1 MRYSIHKIYLAF
13 SLVVTVLFNAAC
25 GGGGSNLAGGGIGGT
40 GITAFGTITGFGS
53 VFVNGI
59 EFETSGSLFDVDD
72 DDTAI
77 EGDLGIGMV
86 VTVTGILNDDGV
98 TGTADS
104 IEYDDEIEGP
114 ITSTVD
120 EDPGLETKT
129 FTVFDTTVVVS
140 RSSTVFANAGY
151 ATLAQDDV
159 VEISGFVDEAG
170 TLVATRLEGKGML
183 VFDVTEVE
191 IKGTV
196 SGCTGNCAGV
206 FNIGSIAVSYDP
218 AGVATDLTEMMPSG
232 VVSDGQFVE
241 VKGVLTGATTISASR
256 IELEDEGIGDTG
268 DNKVSI
274 EGLVTEFSGV
284 SSFKVAGQ
292 LVDATGAVF
301 TPASLETSLADG
313 MEIEVEGPIV
323 GGVLQAVKAEAR
335 GGEIRIDARVQSTM
349 VAADGING
357 SITLVLDPGNLTV
370 TVDNQTA
377 LRDDTGVE
385 ALLAL
390 GEIST
395 GDFLEVE
402 AFRDEASGNLIA
414 TEIRRD
420 APDDDILQGP
430 VDSCV
435 GSQVTILG
443 LSYTLIDG
451 LTTYED
457 QNENPLP
464 NGNDFC
470 TAQVAGGFFVKV
482 RDNRVADGVAD
493 QAELQD

>member
-1 MRYSIHKIYLAF
+1 MRYSIHKIYLAL

-151 ATLAQDDV
+151 ATLTQDDV

-170 TLVATRLEGKGML
+170 TLVATRLEGEGTL
-183 VFDVTEVE
+183 VPGTTEVE
-191 IKGTV
+191 LKGTV
-196 SGCTGNCAGV
+196 SGCGCDCINTLNL
-206 FNIGSIAVSYDP
+206 GSVTVNFD
-218 AGVATDLTEMMPSG
+218 GGTDLTEVPGG
-232 VVSDGQFVE
+232 VVSDGQYVE
-241 VKGVLTGATTISASR
+241 VKGTLEVDDSISASR
-256 IELEDEGIGDTG
+256 IELEDEGLGDTG
-268 DNKVSI
+268 DDKVSI
-274 EGLVTEFSGV
+274 EGLVSEFIDLG
-284 SSFKVAGQ
+284 SFKVAGQ
-292 LVDATGAVF
+292 LVNATSAISFV
-301 TPASLETSLADG
+301 PAGLETGLTDG
-313 MEIEVEGPIV
+313 MEVEVEGPIV
-323 GGVLQAVKAEAR
+323 DGVLQAIGVEAR
-335 GGEIRIDARVQSTM
+335 GGEIRIDARVLSTT
-349 VAADGING
+349 VDADGING
-357 SITLVLDPGNLTV
+357 SITLQLAPGNLTV
-370 TVDNQTA
+370 MVDSQTA

-385 ALLAL
+385 ELLAL
-390 GEIST
+390 AEIGST
-395 GDFLEVE
+395 DFLEVE
-402 AFRDEASGNLIA
+402 AFRDDASGNLVA
-414 TEIRRD
+414 TEVRRD
-420 APDDDILQGP
+420 EVGDDVLQGL
-430 VDSCV
+430 VDSCTGGRV
-435 GSQVTILG
+435 FILG
-443 LSYTLIDG
+443 LDYILADGTTSYVD
-451 LTTYED
+451 ED
-457 QNENPLP
+457 EVPLVSQTAAA
-464 NGNDFC
+464 FC
-470 TAQVAGGFFVKV
+470 DAQAAGGFFVKV
-482 RDNRVADGVAD
+482 KDEFTADGVAD
-493 QAELQD
+493 EAELEN